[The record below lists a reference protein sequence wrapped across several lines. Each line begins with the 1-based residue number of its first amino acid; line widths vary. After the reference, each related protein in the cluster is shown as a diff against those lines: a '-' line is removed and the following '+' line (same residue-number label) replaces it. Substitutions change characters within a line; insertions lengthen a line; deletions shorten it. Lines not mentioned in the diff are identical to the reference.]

1 MTRTAPVVPIVVA
14 LGLLNLAVGRFRI
27 NWEGGRAGRRR
38 GAASGEGEEAQHE
51 HEHEQQEEEEDY
63 PDELDYRAS
72 GGWGRPATGG
82 SSRRRRGQEEERLDL
97 DPDLDPEQEQEQE
110 QDPDPDRSDGEY
122 GSDVG
127 TDGDSSDAHLDDGP
141 CADDFY
147 GTEGAGEQR
156 GRREKRGTPGRFA
169 AWEHVA
175 DPLAGQNNVL
185 TLLVG
190 SVKRITRGARPSG
203 TAGTAIEEP
212 RDVRRPTNPLFG
224 NRAARKSDEMR
235 ALVER
240 AKAAEVERES
250 IEREYESS
258 SSQLQ
263 ATQNQLQALSK
274 TNGYL
279 KAQLRDIQRTSES
292 AVMTERR
299 KADEEMAR
307 VRESLVTVLERER
320 RLMRAQMMNASKR
333 LNSMM
338 NEQMDDDDD
347 DEDYDDEFEG

>member
-1 MTRTAPVVPIVVA
+1 
-14 LGLLNLAVGRFRI
+14 
-27 NWEGGRAGRRR
+27 
-38 GAASGEGEEAQHE
+38 
-51 HEHEQQEEEEDY
+51 
-63 PDELDYRAS
+63 
-72 GGWGRPATGG
+72 
-82 SSRRRRGQEEERLDL
+82 
-97 DPDLDPEQEQEQE
+97 
-110 QDPDPDRSDGEY
+110 
-122 GSDVG
+122 
-127 TDGDSSDAHLDDGP
+127 
-141 CADDFY
+141 
-147 GTEGAGEQR
+147 
-156 GRREKRGTPGRFA
+156 
-169 AWEHVA
+169 
-175 DPLAGQNNVL
+175 
-185 TLLVG
+185 
-190 SVKRITRGARPSG
+190 
-203 TAGTAIEEP
+203 
-212 RDVRRPTNPLFG
+212 
-224 NRAARKSDEMR
+224 MR

-299 KADEEMAR
+299 KADEEMAK